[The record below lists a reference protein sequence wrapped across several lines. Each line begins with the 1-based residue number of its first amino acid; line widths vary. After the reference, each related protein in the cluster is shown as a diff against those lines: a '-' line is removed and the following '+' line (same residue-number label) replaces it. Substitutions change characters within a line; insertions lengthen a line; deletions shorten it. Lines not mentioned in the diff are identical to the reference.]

1 MAWTKQYIL
10 GMFLL
15 VALRGLLD
23 AFPANVAITRGA
35 NYVFS
40 FTYGSLVYLWCKADA
55 EARAYPITD
64 RNAFLT
70 GVFGFVGAGVYLLAT
85 QPAKKAALSFGRGL
99 GILLLQ
105 GVTYLLM
112 FGAGKLLS

>member
-1 MAWTKQYIL
+1 MAWTKQYIM

-23 AFPANVAITRGA
+23 AFPSNSEITRGS

-40 FTYGSLVYLWCKADA
+40 FTYGCLVYLWCKADA

-85 QPAKKAALSFGRGL
+85 QPGKQAAVSFARGL

-105 GVTYLLM
+105 GLAYLLM
-112 FGAGKLLS
+112 YGVGKGLS